1 MHVCRRLKTVC
12 YMQHMCSCSW
22 DKQITRKPLTYVCI
36 SSSSSSST
44 STSTSTSTSLTTSS
58 SSSTAVASTGYYS
71 DNYSC

>member
-36 SSSSSSST
+36 SSSSSSS